1 MRSTCACTR
10 SGHGKFTPLPNS
22 VKTIMDNSKEPTPHT
37 QAVQKAVNQWVDN
50 SHSICIVVFGK
61 IGAGKSSLINTL
73 FKEKLAEEGSSLYS
87 ETKEVQHYTKSH
99 QITFRQTQFE
109 TNGVC
114 VKVWDTPGLK
124 DPFATRNPNEI
135 LKGIGE
141 ECDIHNEVDLLVY
154 CTSFNQTRLGE
165 GDVDC
170 IRDITEVFGS
180 EIWSK
185 ALFALT
191 FANQASSIDI
201 KSHGEEWGKILHQ
214 AMKEKVPAAMEDNKI
229 IPVIPTGYG
238 EECQP
243 EGWFANFWNAC
254 LSQVKFFNIPA
265 LIMSTKDQ
273 VQIEVKPDIT
283 NKVIGQRLAK
293 IGDDLQQQLD
303 TTRRIDTDS
312 GSVGPGMQ
320 PSVAPVVASPQ
331 IWSDILVET
340 IQQRFQKLKLGDVG
354 THVAAPV
361 PAQPKTE

>member
-1 MRSTCACTR
+1 MA
-10 SGHGKFTPLPNS
+10 
-22 VKTIMDNSKEPTPHT
+22 DSKETT
-37 QAVQKAVNQWVDN
+37 QEVQKEVHQWVDN
-50 SHSICIVVFGK
+50 SKSICIVVFGK

-73 FKEKLAEEGSSLYS
+73 FKEKQLAKEGSSLYS
-87 ETKEVQHYTKSH
+87 ETKEVQRYTKLH
-99 QITFRQTQFE
+99 QITYYQTQFE
-109 TNGVC
+109 VNGIC

-124 DPFATRNPNEI
+124 DPFATRDPNEI

-154 CTSFNQTRLGE
+154 CTSFNQTRLGK
-165 GDVDC
+165 GDIDC
-170 IRDITEVFGS
+170 ICDITEVFGS
-180 EIWSK
+180 EVWNK

-191 FANQASSIDI
+191 FANEASIDI
-201 KSHGEEWGKILHQ
+201 QSHGEEWEKILHQ

-238 EECQP
+238 EEHQP

-273 VQIEVKPDIT
+273 VQIEVKPDVT

-293 IGDDLQQQLD
+293 IGDGVQQQLD
-303 TTRRIDTDS
+303 TRRRIETDS
-312 GSVGPGMQ
+312 GSAGLGMQ
-320 PSVAPVVASPQ
+320 PCVARVVASPE
-331 IWSDILVET
+331 IWSDILIET
-340 IQQRFQKLKLGDVG
+340 IQQRFQKLKLGDAG
-354 THVAAPV
+354 THIVAPV